1 MKRILSMLAL
11 AAPLLAAAPFGAATV
26 FTYNAVL
33 SGPAES
39 PPNASPGT
47 GSATFVIDDVAN
59 TMMLSASFAGLLG
72 NTTAAHIHCCTG
84 VPLSGTAGVATTLPT
99 FVGFPLAVQAGTY
112 NVLLDL
118 LAPGTYNP
126 AFVSANGGTPTSAE
140 AALLYGIS
148 LGQAYF
154 NIHTSEFG
162 GGEIRGFLAPV
173 PEPSAL
179 AMLSLGLAGIGLYR
193 RRRAAPFA
201 RAA

>member
-11 AAPLLAAAPFGAATV
+11 AAPLLAAAPFGAASV
-26 FTYNAVL
+26 LTYKAVL

-47 GSATFVIDDVAN
+47 GLATFVIDDVAN
-59 TMMLSASFAGLLG
+59 TLMLNVSFGGLLG
-72 NTTAAHIHCCTG
+72 NTTASHIHCCTS
-84 VPLSGTAGVATTLPT
+84 VPLSGTAGVATTVPT
-99 FVGFPLAVQAGTY
+99 FVGFPLGVQAGTY
-112 NVLLDL
+112 NAMLDL

-126 AFVSANGGTPTSAE
+126 AFVSANGGTPASAE

-162 GGEIRGFLAPV
+162 SGEIRGFLSPV

-179 AMLSLGLAGIGLYR
+179 AMLSLGIAGIGLYR
-193 RRRAAPFA
+193 RRRAA

>member
-11 AAPLLAAAPFGAATV
+11 AAPLLAGAPFGAAAV
-26 FTYNAVL
+26 LTYQADL

-47 GSATFVIDDVAN
+47 GLATVVIDDVAN
-59 TMMLSASFAGLLG
+59 TMMLSVSFGGLLG
-72 NTTAAHIHCCTG
+72 NTGAAHIHCCTG
-84 VPLSGTAGVATTLPT
+84 VPLSGAAGVATTVPS
-99 FVGFPLAVQAGTY
+99 FVGFPLGVQAGTY
-112 NVLLDL
+112 NALLDL

-126 AFVSANGGTPTSAE
+126 AFVGANGGTPTGAE

-162 GGEIRGFLAPV
+162 GGEIRGFLSPV

-179 AMLSLGLAGIGLYR
+179 AMLSLGIAGIGLYR
-193 RRRAAPFA
+193 RRRAA